1 MHLANNYAHL
11 PVKIGS
17 LTNKQ
22 LCEST
27 TIGEYYNHVVE
38 TCNQGTYR

>member
-1 MHLANNYAHL
+1 MHLANNYSHL

-22 LCEST
+22 LCESVS
-27 TIGEYYNHVVE
+27 IGEYYNRVIE
-38 TCNQGTYR
+38 TCNQGTFR